1 MDVNNYL
8 CTFEPGYKSR
18 RNYDENNLNS
28 LINHKQD
35 YFRNFFFIKS
45 ASKPVEQSSIRTEI
59 SSIN

>member
-28 LINHKQD
+28 LINHKHD

-45 ASKPVEQSSIRTEI
+45 ANLWNSLPSELKSLV
-59 SSIN
+59 